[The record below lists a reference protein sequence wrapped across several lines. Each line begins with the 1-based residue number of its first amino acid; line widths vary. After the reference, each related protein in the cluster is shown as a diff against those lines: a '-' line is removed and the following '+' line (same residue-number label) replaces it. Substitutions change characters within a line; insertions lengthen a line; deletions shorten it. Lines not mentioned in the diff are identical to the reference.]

1 MCVPIFILS
10 KGCGMFHEPKIDYKV
25 ANGPAK
31 FITFGTLSEAFV
43 FITSLVI
50 GILGLTGV
58 IHMPPAAAYALIG
71 VSGAIGLSYGSMIV
85 LGKTIHRDKNGN
97 FNSVISSMFTSI
109 LPKTIKIICAND
121 ATK

>member
-10 KGCGMFHEPKIDYKV
+10 DGFGKIIRSPLVDKRR

-31 FITFGTLSEAFV
+31 FVAFGTLSETIV

-50 GILGLTGV
+50 GILGLVGV
-58 IHMPPAAAYALIG
+58 IHMPPAAAYALIS
-71 VSGAIGLSYGSMIV
+71 VSGAIGLSYGILVV
-85 LGKTIHRDKNGN
+85 LQKRLSDDRESGSIANLCGL
-97 FNSVISSMFTSI
+97 ISY
-109 LPKTIKIICAND
+109 TIKITCLNG